1 MTTEQKEAIE
11 KLQQKLNPK
20 EFGGYCVLGYNQKY
34 CFGKSE
40 VEAIETVLSLIQ
52 KQEKEIEKY
61 KKLYQKALDDAVVTA
76 HDNMQKDKIIDE
88 LAKEQLK
95 KQCEIA
101 DERNDLLV
109 KIQELQ
115 KQIDLMAEEI
125 RKTILIVKPES
136 KFCQYEEDCKNIRC
150 KDCIKQFFEKQAR
163 RII

>member
-1 MTTEQKEAIE
+1 MTKEQEEAIE

-76 HDNMQKDKIIDE
+76 HDNMQRDKIID
-88 LAKEQLK
+88 
-95 KQCEIA
+95 
-101 DERNDLLV
+101 
-109 KIQELQ
+109 
-115 KQIDLMAEEI
+115 LMAKQLAGLTIFDIDKEEPL
-125 RKTILIVKPES
+125 ILGDKEKV
-136 KFCQYEEDCKNIRC
+136 
-150 KDCIKQFFEKQAR
+150 KQFFERKVEDER
-163 RII
+163 N